1 MVEGEQLKPDAWPIP
16 RSEVAG
22 DRGGALAWIEYA
34 ALRASLELGSRL
46 PRGAQDGLARA
57 LARVARLVDRRHTQ
71 SARKYIAQALPSASE
86 NEREELV
93 LGAWRHLI
101 ALALEDARF
110 NQRVLG
116 PRLLEHYDVK
126 MHDDVRRAFANG
138 GGLAITAH
146 VGNWE
151 ALPTLLVALGARPLY
166 AVSRP
171 ARNRP
176 LSLFAQATREARGYR
191 LLHRHGAADEIRA
204 IVGARGW
211 VGLLLDQR
219 ARGKKAVL
227 APFFGRLA
235 HSERGVAVLARRLRA
250 PLVFAACYRAR
261 EPFRYRAVLP
271 RVIWPDEL
279 AGREPEAIAALINRE
294 LEQLILAEPAQYFWL
309 HDRYYK
315 APEPAGVA
323 Q

>member
-1 MVEGEQLKPDAWPIP
+1 MVEPEAWPIP
-16 RSEVAG
+16 RAEVAG

-34 ALRASLELGSRL
+34 ALRTALELGSRL
-46 PRGAQDGLARA
+46 PRGAQNGLVHA
-57 LARVARLVDRRHTQ
+57 LARVARSVDRRHTR
-71 SARKYIAQALPSASE
+71 SARSYIAQALPAASE
-86 NEREELV
+86 REREQLV
-93 LGAWRHLI
+93 LAAWRHLI
-101 ALALEDARF
+101 ALALEDTRF
-110 NQRVLG
+110 NERVLG
-116 PRLLEHYDVK
+116 PRVLEHYDIE

-138 GGLAITAH
+138 GGLVIAAH

-151 ALPTLLVALGARPLY
+151 ALPAVLVALGARPLY

-191 LLHRHGAADEIRA
+191 LIHRHGAADEIRA

-211 VGLLLDQR
+211 VGLMLDQR

-227 APFFGRLA
+227 APFFGRPA
-235 HSERGVAVLARRLRA
+235 HCERGVAVLARRMRA
-250 PLVFAACYRAR
+250 PLVFAACYRGS

-271 RVIWPDEL
+271 RVIWPAEL

-315 APEPAGVA
+315 APERP
-323 Q
+323 